1 MITVLVLVLVLRVIV
16 SILVS
21 CLMITVLVLVNGAL
35 VCRLAV
41 FHSFY
46 HSVKNQNC
54 TKDFGRVVAVAGDV

>member
-1 MITVLVLVLVLRVIV
+1 
-16 SILVS
+16 
-21 CLMITVLVLVNGAL
+21 MITVLVLVNGTL

-54 TKDFGRVVAVAGDV
+54 AKDFGRVVAVAGDV